1 MKTAAMLLLL
11 LPLVIVFTGLMWFA
25 GVWRKAEVMG
35 TEPLI
40 REECR

>member
-1 MKTAAMLLLL
+1 MRLAALLLSV
-11 LPLVIVFTGLMWFA
+11 PLVIMFAGLLWFA